1 MERSLRN
8 ESARPRELPAMT
20 ATNPARRNPEDI
32 IMTKQTKSF
41 SEDLYDADPPIDLAA
56 DEDSSRST
64 GGGGADDAL
73 GLYLKQMG
81 AIPLLNREKELLL
94 ATRLEI
100 ARRRYRRAILFSWL
114 SIKRV
119 VGMFE
124 RIHAGQ
130 LPIDPSTG
138 KMVDGDIGT
147 KTQQILK
154 NVAALAKEAGTDLT
168 KTLKT
173 TIFLTDLGDF
183 QAVNSAY
190 GSSFPEA
197 PPARS
202 TVQVAALPLGS
213 NIEIEFILAR

>member
-1 MERSLRN
+1 MTRDVIFTTQ
-8 ESARPRELPAMT
+8 APAAIGPYSQAI
-20 ATNPARRNPEDI
+20 AT
-32 IMTKQTKSF
+32 K
-41 SEDLYDADPPIDLAA
+41 DL
-56 DEDSSRST
+56 
-64 GGGGADDAL
+64 
-73 GLYLKQMG
+73 
-81 AIPLLNREKELLL
+81 
-94 ATRLEI
+94 
-100 ARRRYRRAILFSWL
+100 LFVS
-114 SIKRV
+114 
-119 VGMFE
+119 
-124 RIHAGQ
+124 GQ

-154 NVAALAKEAGTDLT
+154 NAAAIAKEAGTDLT

-190 GSSFPEA
+190 GGSFPEA